1 MSKLS
6 DNEIFE
12 KTSFLHGTNSAF
24 IEQMYEKYLEN
35 PVSVPGDWQTF
46 FSGIGDTKTEK
57 VSNASWSSYDK
68 IKINNGDLV
77 SAIDGNWP
85 SEIQSYENT
94 LKSSK
99 TFKIPEEASR
109 NATLDSIRAIMMIRA
124 YRIRGHL
131 NANLDPLDLVEKYDH
146 TELRPETYGFREED
160 MRSRNIFRQ
169 CFRIRVCNLK
179 RNFRNITP
187 NLLLYYW
194 YRVYAYQ

>member
-12 KTSFLHGTNSAF
+12 KTSFLHGTNSVF

-85 SEIQSYENT
+85 SEIQLYENT

-146 TELRPETYGFREED
+146 AELIVATYGFK
-160 MRSRNIFRQ
+160 Q
-169 CFRIRVCNLK
+169 
-179 RNFRNITP
+179 
-187 NLLLYYW
+187 
-194 YRVYAYQ
+194 

>member
-46 FSGIGDTKTEK
+46 FSGIGDTKIEK
-57 VSNASWSSYDK
+57 VSNASWSLYDK

-77 SAIDGNWP
+77 SAIDGHWP

-94 LKSSK
+94 LKSSN
-99 TFKIPEEASR
+99 TYKIP
-109 NATLDSIRAIMMIRA
+109 
-124 YRIRGHL
+124 
-131 NANLDPLDLVEKYDH
+131 
-146 TELRPETYGFREED
+146 
-160 MRSRNIFRQ
+160 
-169 CFRIRVCNLK
+169 
-179 RNFRNITP
+179 
-187 NLLLYYW
+187 
-194 YRVYAYQ
+194 

>member
-1 MSKLS
+1 
-6 DNEIFE
+6 
-12 KTSFLHGTNSAF
+12 
-24 IEQMYEKYLEN
+24 MYEKYLEN

-131 NANLDPLDLVEKYDH
+131 NANLDPLDLLEKYDH
-146 TELRPETYGFREED
+146 AELRPETYGFREED
-160 MRSRNIFRQ
+160 MNREIFLDNVLG
-169 CFRIRVCNLK
+169 IRVCNLK
-179 RNFRNITP
+179 RNSRNITP

-194 YRVYAYQ
+194 YRVYAHQ